1 MQRSAHGV
9 DAEGEDDQRHPHKN
23 GVDEPVLDAT
33 SLRRGTPRMLH
44 VEAVRVLYF
53 ADYKSF

>member
-9 DAEGEDDQRHPHKN
+9 DAEGEDDQRHPHEN
-23 GVDEPVLDAT
+23 GVDEPVVDAT

-44 VEAVRVLYF
+44 R
-53 ADYKSF
+53 